1 MRAIAEHIDDTLS
14 RRRSPPLSIEGAP
27 ASRWILMD
35 FGDVVVHVFKSDV
48 REHYAIEKL
57 WADAPRVRLPAQK
70 GAPPAGPVAP
80 PARRAARS
88 RNQG

>member
-1 MRAIAEHIDDTLS
+1 MRAIAEHIDETLS

-35 FGDVVVHVFKSDV
+35 FGDVVVHVFTSEV

-57 WADAPRVRLPAQK
+57 WADAPRVRLPARTAVPPV
-70 GAPPAGPVAP
+70 GPAAPP
-80 PARRAARS
+80 RRSARS